1 MNKHLK
7 IGLAALAFVGAPL
20 TYNVVMAQQTGTTS
34 VVQQATDYS
43 KVFLQKLASAL
54 GIDQAKL
61 ETALKSAS
69 NATVDQALTAQDI
82 TKAQADQW
90 RSRIDQG
97 NYGLWGRGGPGKGGP
112 RDGMSGPGGR
122 GGMGGIGISQISLMD
137 SAAKALGISIVELD
151 TALRGGQTLIA
162 LATAK
167 NVSLET
173 VKNAVV
179 TNLKAQLAQA
189 VTAGTLTQARAD
201 EIVTRVQS
209 DPNFGLRGGRG
220 MKR

>member
-20 TYNVVMAQQTGTTS
+20 TYNVVMAQQTGTPS

-43 KVFLQKLASAL
+43 KVFVQKLASAL

-61 ETALKSAS
+61 ETALKSAG
-69 NATVDQALTAQDI
+69 NATVDQALTNQDV
-82 TKAQADQW
+82 TAAQAEQW